1 MESKA
6 LLLFP
11 PLIVSCGGAG
21 VAEEEGVAEAH
32 ADALLGVAEEE
43 AGACTRACEGVGDA
57 ESAISSAI

>member
-6 LLLFP
+6 PLLFP
-11 PLIVSCGGAG
+11 PLLVSCGGAG
-21 VAEEEGVAEAH
+21 VAEEEGVAD
-32 ADALLGVAEEE
+32 ADALLGVSEEE